1 MNYKNNLILIALLLI
16 AVSTVTVGDNQPW
29 NQAAFSSSFN
39 LTLYANETVSYYIQY
54 TGTLAIN
61 LYLFDKDGVQ
71 LELKSCSSSPCSSS
85 FSPDSV
91 ATAGQYSM
99 TIMPAGAFGNQ
110 LLAEA
115 FPYTLPEGQVNI
127 FGNSPSR
134 SSNILLQE
142 TLILYYMRF
151 HRAYVSTTTTNFLVT
166 VKNLIAAQ
174 ATYIDPVSLTEFF
187 VVLFP

>member
-71 LELKSCSSSPCSSS
+71 LEPTKSCSSSPCSSS

-99 TIMPAGAFGNQ
+99 TIMPAGAFGSQ
-110 LLAEA
+110 LLAET

-127 FGNSPSR
+127 FGNSASR

-151 HRAYVSTTTTNFLVT
+151 HRAYVSTTTTNFAVT

-174 ATYIDPVSLTEFF
+174 SSYIDPVA
-187 VVLFP
+187 